1 MNGAILTTFDP
12 ADPANKAETEALLAQ
27 IRAYAVTDAV
37 KNVTCEK
44 PEVFNPEGRDPYR
57 ADALRLQ
64 AQHRA
69 LPCQA
74 RLQGDGHARLCNGRG
89 NQAL

>member
-12 ADPANKAETEALLAQ
+12 ADPANKAETDKLLEE

-44 PEVFNPEGRDPYR
+44 PRGVQTRR
-57 ADALRLQ
+57 AR
-64 AQHRA
+64 
-69 LPCQA
+69 PTSC
-74 RLQGDGHARLCNGRG
+74 
-89 NQAL
+89 

>member
-37 KNVTCEK
+37 KNVTCES
-44 PEVFNPEGRDPYR
+44 PRCSTRR
-57 ADALRLQ
+57 AR
-64 AQHRA
+64 
-69 LPCQA
+69 PISC
-74 RLQGDGHARLCNGRG
+74 
-89 NQAL
+89 